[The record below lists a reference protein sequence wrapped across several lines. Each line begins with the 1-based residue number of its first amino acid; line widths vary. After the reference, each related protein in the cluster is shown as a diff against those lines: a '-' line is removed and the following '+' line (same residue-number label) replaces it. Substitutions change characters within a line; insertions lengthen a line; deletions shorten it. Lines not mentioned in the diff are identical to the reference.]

1 MTAMATTDL
10 NLGALSEHL
19 ASAAAALKDGYVIV
33 APLENS
39 YALVADAFFHDAVR
53 ALHVLRGDE
62 LGVSAQV
69 MIGSGTAVDGI
80 AREISEPV
88 RALINNFWPGQLSI
102 NLKPQRGLNWDLGD
116 GQQLDS
122 FSVRVPRAEFI
133 QKLAKAHGPLAVASA
148 ARAGKSPITDPNNL
162 TFTELEVAAI
172 FSVGPITQGP
182 ATTVIAG
189 DRDPARIMRVGAI
202 SADQITAIAPDISG
216 E

>member
-1 MTAMATTDL
+1 MATIDI
-10 NLGALSEHL
+10 NSGAISEHL
-19 ASAAAALKDGYVIV
+19 ANAAAALKDGYVIV

-69 MIGSGTAVDGI
+69 MIGSSAAVDGI

-88 RALINNFWPGQLSI
+88 RKLINNFWPGQLSI

-122 FSVRVPRAEFI
+122 FSVRVPSADFI
-133 QKLAKAHGPLAVASA
+133 LQLAKAHGPLAVASA
-148 ARAGKSPITDPNNL
+148 APAGNSPITDPFDL

-172 FSVGPITQGP
+172 FSVGSITQGP
-182 ATTVIAG
+182 ATTVVAG
-189 DRDPARIMRVGAI
+189 DSEPAHIVRVGAI
-202 SADQITAIAPDISG
+202 SAEQITAIAPDISAP
-216 E
+216 

>member
-1 MTAMATTDL
+1 MSEIIELTPAEFAAQVA
-10 NLGALSEHL
+10 LGAK
-19 ASAAAALKDGYVIV
+19 AIRDGYVIV

-69 MIGSGTAVDGI
+69 MIGSSAAVDGI
-80 AREISEPV
+80 AREINEPV
-88 RALINNFWPGQLSI
+88 RKLIDKFWPGQLSI

-148 ARAGKSPITDPNNL
+148 ARAGKSPITDPNDL
-162 TFTELEVAAI
+162 AFTDLEVAAI
-172 FSVGPITQGP
+172 FSIGLIPQGP
-182 ATTVIAG
+182 ASTIVAADSDKPHIL
-189 DRDPARIMRVGAI
+189 RVGAI
-202 SADQITAIAPDISG
+202 SAQEITGIAPDISG

>member
-1 MTAMATTDL
+1 MATIDL
-10 NLGALSEHL
+10 NSGALSEHL
-19 ASAAAALKDGYVIV
+19 ASATAALKDGYVIV

-69 MIGSGTAVDGI
+69 MIGSSAAVDGI

-88 RALINNFWPGQLSI
+88 RKLIDKFWPGQLSI

-122 FSVRVPRAEFI
+122 FSARVPSADFI
-133 QKLAKAHGPLAVASA
+133 LQLAKMHGPLAVASA
-148 ARAGKSPITDPNNL
+148 ALAGKSPITNPNDL

-172 FSVGPITQGP
+172 FSVGSITQGP

>member
-1 MTAMATTDL
+1 MATIDI
-10 NLGALSEHL
+10 NSGAISEHL
-19 ASAAAALKDGYVIV
+19 ANAAAALKDGYVIV

-69 MIGSGTAVDGI
+69 MIGSSAAVDGI

-88 RALINNFWPGQLSI
+88 RKLINNFWPGQLSI

-122 FSVRVPRAEFI
+122 FSVRVPSADFI
-133 QKLAKAHGPLAVASA
+133 LQLAKAHGPLAVASA
-148 ARAGKSPITDPNNL
+148 APAGNSPITDPFDL

-172 FSVGPITQGP
+172 FSVGSITQGP
-182 ATTVIAG
+182 ATTVVAG
-189 DRDPARIMRVGAI
+189 DSEPAHIVRVGAI
-202 SADQITAIAPDISG
+202 SAERITAIAPDISAP
-216 E
+216 

>member
-1 MTAMATTDL
+1 MATIDL
-10 NLGALSEHL
+10 NSGALSEHL

-62 LGVSAQV
+62 LGISAQV
-69 MIGSGTAVDGI
+69 MIGSSAAVDGI

-88 RALINNFWPGQLSI
+88 RKLIDSFWPGQLSI

-122 FSVRVPRAEFI
+122 FSVRVPSADFI
-133 QKLAKAHGPLAVASA
+133 LQLAKAHGPLAVASA
-148 ARAGKSPITDPNNL
+148 APAGNSPITDPNDL

-182 ATTVIAG
+182 ATTVVAG
-189 DRDPARIMRVGAI
+189 DSEPAHIVRVGAI
-202 SADQITAIAPDISG
+202 SAERITAIAPDISAP
-216 E
+216 

>member
-1 MTAMATTDL
+1 MAMATIDL
-10 NLGALSEHL
+10 NSGAISEHL

-33 APLENS
+33 APLESS

-69 MIGSGTAVDGI
+69 MIGSSAAVDGI

-122 FSVRVPRAEFI
+122 FSVRVPSADFI
-133 QKLAKAHGPLAVASA
+133 LQLAKMHGPLAVASA
-148 ARAGKSPITDPNNL
+148 ALAGKSPITNPNDL

-182 ATTVIAG
+182 ATTVVSG
-189 DRDPARIMRVGAI
+189 DSDQARIMRVGAI
-202 SADQITAIAPDISG
+202 SAEQITVIAPDISAP
-216 E
+216 

>member
-1 MTAMATTDL
+1 MATIDL
-10 NLGALSEHL
+10 NSGAFSEHL
-19 ASAAAALKDGYVIV
+19 AKATAALKDGYVIV

-69 MIGSGTAVDGI
+69 MIGSSAAVDGI

-88 RALINNFWPGQLSI
+88 RKLINNFWPGQLSI

-122 FSVRVPRAEFI
+122 FSVRVPSADFI
-133 QKLAKAHGPLAVASA
+133 LQLAKAHGPLAVASA
-148 ARAGKSPITDPNNL
+148 APAGNSPITDPFDL

-172 FSVGPITQGP
+172 FSVGSITQGP
-182 ATTVIAG
+182 ATTVVAG
-189 DRDPARIMRVGAI
+189 DSEPARIVRVGAI
-202 SADQITAIAPDISG
+202 SAEQITAIAPDISAP
-216 E
+216 

>member
-1 MTAMATTDL
+1 MATIDL
-10 NLGALSEHL
+10 NSGALSEHL

-62 LGVSAQV
+62 LGISAQV
-69 MIGSGTAVDGI
+69 MIGSSAAVDGI

-88 RALINNFWPGQLSI
+88 RKLIDSFWPGQLSI

-122 FSVRVPRAEFI
+122 FSVRVPSADFI
-133 QKLAKAHGPLAVASA
+133 LQLAKAHGPLAVASA
-148 ARAGKSPITDPNNL
+148 APAGNSPITDPFDL

-172 FSVGPITQGP
+172 FSVGSITQGP
-182 ATTVIAG
+182 ATTVVAG
-189 DRDPARIMRVGAI
+189 DSEPAHIVRVGAI
-202 SADQITAIAPDISG
+202 SAEQITAIAPDISAP
-216 E
+216 

>member
-10 NLGALSEHL
+10 NSGALSEHL
-19 ASAAAALKDGYVIV
+19 ASAAATLKDGYVIV
-33 APLENS
+33 APLESS

-69 MIGSGTAVDGI
+69 MIGSSAAVDGI

-122 FSVRVPRAEFI
+122 FSVRVPSADFI
-133 QKLAKAHGPLAVASA
+133 LQLAKMHGPLAVASA
-148 ARAGKSPITDPNNL
+148 ALAGKSPITNPNDL

-182 ATTVIAG
+182 ATTVVAG
-189 DRDPARIMRVGAI
+189 DSEPARIVRLGAI
-202 SADQITAIAPDISG
+202 SAEQITAIAPDISAP
-216 E
+216 

>member
-1 MTAMATTDL
+1 MATIDL
-10 NLGALSEHL
+10 NSGALSEHL
-19 ASAAAALKDGYVIV
+19 ASATAALKDGYVIV

-69 MIGSGTAVDGI
+69 MIGSSAAVDGI

-88 RALINNFWPGQLSI
+88 RKLIDNFWPGQLSI

-122 FSVRVPRAEFI
+122 FSVRVPSADFI
-133 QKLAKAHGPLAVASA
+133 LQLAKAHGPLAVASA
-148 ARAGKSPITDPNNL
+148 AFAGNSPITDPSGCNL
-162 TFTELEVAAI
+162 FNRPNRPRT
-172 FSVGPITQGP
+172 GHHG
-182 ATTVIAG
+182 G
-189 DRDPARIMRVGAI
+189 CGR
-202 SADQITAIAPDISG
+202 
-216 E
+216 